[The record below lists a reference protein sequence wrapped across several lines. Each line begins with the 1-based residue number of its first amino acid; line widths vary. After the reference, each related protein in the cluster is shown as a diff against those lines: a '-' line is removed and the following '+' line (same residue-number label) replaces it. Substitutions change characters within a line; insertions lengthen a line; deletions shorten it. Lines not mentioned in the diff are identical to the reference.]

1 MNQKIKNSIKSF
13 AALTL
18 LLFVQNLFSEEV
30 NVYTSRHYDS
40 DNLIYKNFTEATGIK
55 VNIISGKGE
64 ALIERIKSEGE
75 NTSADIFFTADAGN
89 LWKLQKDGFFRAI
102 SSNMILGSVPIN
114 LRGPNDEWVGI
125 AKRARVIFY
134 NPDKVSS
141 GEIANLSYEDLSN
154 EIWADRIVIRSSNNI
169 YNQSLVAS
177 MISNIGIK
185 KTEEWAKGLV
195 TNFARKPQGNDRS
208 QIMAVA
214 YGEADVAIANTYY
227 YGLMLSGT
235 AGTDQLNA
243 AKKVKMLFPN
253 QDNRGTHVN
262 ISGAGILKYSKNSKS
277 AEIFLEF
284 LLSTDV
290 QKHIVNNTFEYPVID
305 KVSPSSFIS
314 QFGTT
319 FIQDQTPASNF
330 GKYNSEAIKLMDR
343 VGWK

>member
-1 MNQKIKNSIKSF
+1 MNLKKKNSVKNL

-18 LLFVQNLFSEEV
+18 LLFVQNVFSEEV

-40 DNLIYKNFTEATGIK
+40 DDLIYKNFTEATGIK

-89 LWKLQKDGFFRAI
+89 LWKLQKDGFFKRI
-102 SSNMILGSVPIN
+102 SSNIILESVPRN
-114 LRGPNDEWVGI
+114 LRGPNNEWVGI
-125 AKRARVIFY
+125 AKRARVIFF
-134 NPDKVSS
+134 NPERVDSD
-141 GEIANLSYEDLSN
+141 EISNLSYEDLSN
-154 EIWADRIVIRSSNNI
+154 DIWTNRIVIRSSNNI

-177 MISNIGIK
+177 LISNIGIK

-214 YGEADVAIANTYY
+214 NGEADIAIANTYY
-227 YGLMLSGT
+227 YGLMLSGK

-262 ISGAGILKYSKNSKS
+262 ISGSGILKYSKNPKN

-314 QFGTT
+314 QFGTS

>member
-1 MNQKIKNSIKSF
+1 MNQKIKNSVKSF

-30 NVYTSRHYDS
+30 NIYTSRHYDS
-40 DNLIYKNFTEATGIK
+40 DDLIYKNFTEETGIK

-102 SSNMILGSVPIN
+102 SSKMILGSVPRN

-134 NPDKVSS
+134 NPDRVSS
-141 GEIANLSYEDLSN
+141 DEVLNLSYEDLSN

-177 MISNIGIK
+177 LISNIGIK
-185 KTEEWAKGLV
+185 ETEEWAKGFV
-195 TNFARKPQGNDRS
+195 TNLARKPQGNDRS

-214 YGEADVAIANTYY
+214 YGEAD
-227 YGLMLSGT
+227 
-235 AGTDQLNA
+235 
-243 AKKVKMLFPN
+243 
-253 QDNRGTHVN
+253 NRGTHVN
-262 ISGAGILKYSKNSKS
+262 ISGSGILKYSKNPKN

-314 QFGTT
+314 QFGTS